1 MKTILMFEVVGLNSP
16 IFPLQSNSHL
26 EKSLSSSTIFE
37 NPGNSRSPME
47 PFTFTAPENQQTDP
61 PKWMVFS
68 KFGISPLKK
77 GTHHFLRCHF
87 FGFFA
92 CTFFFWVGWGGNDDL
107 VVTDMYWRPTCGVW
121 LLLQF
126 ESWSLT
132 ENTKTPSLTTA
143 SLHLKIGKLPNGK
156 LGRIPSI
163 NFQGNS
169 VDGRIPKQPPDIL

>member
-1 MKTILMFEVVGLNSP
+1 MFEVVGLNSS

-26 EKSLSSSTIFE
+26 EKARTFQLNDFWKSGKFQKPNGTIYIYGPRKKKDPKNGWGILQVGNFSS
-37 NPGNSRSPME
+37 
-47 PFTFTAPENQQTDP
+47 
-61 PKWMVFS
+61 
-68 KFGISPLKK
+68 KK
-77 GTHHFLRCHF
+77 GDPAFSQMPFFRIFRMYLFFL
-87 FGFFA
+87 GG
-92 CTFFFWVGWGGNDDL
+92 VGWKWRPGRDRH
-107 VVTDMYWRPTCGVW
+107 VFFRPTCGVW